1 MLSSSPSKY
10 GTEKCASITATTTTS
25 EVKDAQM
32 VSSSPSKYGPGKCAS
47 ITATTATSEVKDAQ
61 MVSSSPS
68 KYGPGKCAS
77 ITAATATSEVKD
89 AQMVNS
95 SPSKYGPGKCASIIT
110 TATTTTFEVK
120 DVQNDNKLPISFEE
134 DQPKSPTAGSTSGNV
149 NRNLVYARRK
159 FDAELT
165 NSDKNRTISSAFHQQ
180 PEGDKKKPDDL
191 FATDTVRNFENEQT
205 MEQWKARFS
214 QLNNYLNQCDTSSQ
228 EVYLQKLRSFS
239 PDECN
244 RHAVELERR
253 AMQLTMQEGTEMQR
267 VKELNVLL
275 QFGH

>member
-1 MLSSSPSKY
+1 MVSSSPSKC
-10 GTEKCASITATTTTS
+10 GPGKGASIITTATATTVTS

-32 VSSSPSKYGPGKCAS
+32 VSSSPSKCGPGKGAS
-47 ITATTATSEVKDAQ
+47 IITTATATTATSEVKDTQ

-68 KYGPGKCAS
+68 KCGPGKCS
-77 ITAATATSEVKD
+77 
-89 AQMVNS
+89 
-95 SPSKYGPGKCASIIT
+95 SIINA
-110 TATTTTFEVK
+110 ATTTTSEVK
-120 DVQNDNKLPISFEE
+120 DVQNDNKPPISE

-159 FDAELT
+159 SDAELT
-165 NSDKNRTISSAFHQQ
+165 NSDKNRTTSSAYQQ

-191 FATDTVRNFENEQT
+191 LATVSNFENEQTLST

-228 EVYLQKLRSFS
+228 EAYLQKLRSFS

-253 AMQLTMQEGTEMQR
+253 AIQLTMQEGTEMQR
-267 VKELNVLL
+267 VKELNLLL
-275 QFGH
+275 QSGH